1 MRLDNAQMK
10 TLKSQLRLRPSYNE
24 LIMEITK
31 EEYKNKNIRDVIDRN
46 AYYFRDSPLGT
57 VYDNNTVDL
66 RQQHFKKMLD
76 GENQTEHFD
85 ISRDDEMDDLR
96 EGAIQTLSASM
107 DDAEEQHEQ
116 QISQVSKR
124 VSSEQIADL
133 HERAQRARQLEGQE
147 GRRPSIQSMMT
158 AKSSDTEDLPPLED
172 LQPKRVSNLQ
182 KARARLELKRL
193 IDEDKDSPEPK
204 GVSNLQK
211 ARVRLKLKRFIDED
225 KDSPEPMEIK
235 EAEKRREQKMD
246 SADSSSTVQQRQTR
260 THKETID
267 YSTDINHWRGSTVK
281 EEDLLFQL
289 HLRGAGLT
297 EEQEQQYSN
306 TKKKG
311 KGKKETSRTYL
322 VGLVEKL
329 INSGKWTTKVND
341 ELLRKRMEDW
351 RVMKGKGKATKG

>member
-1 MRLDNAQMK
+1 MRLDDKQMK

-24 LIMEITK
+24 LINEITK

-66 RQQHFKKMLD
+66 RQQHFQKIL
-76 GENQTEHFD
+76 EHPKTIEQFD
-85 ISRDDEMDDLR
+85 MAKDDEMDDLR
-96 EGAIQTLSASM
+96 DGAIQTLSATM

-116 QISQVSKR
+116 QISQM
-124 VSSEQIADL
+124 SEDVRRQFLDDL
-133 HERAQRARQLEGQE
+133 HERARVATDWRKTKYDT
-147 GRRPSIQSMMT
+147 PSEVYSMAT
-158 AKSSDTEDLPPLED
+158 AKSSDDELPPLEPIMTED
-172 LQPKRVSNLQ
+172 EAVKRTQGAQRGLMTRN
-182 KARARLELKRL
+182 E
-193 IDEDKDSPEPK
+193 E
-204 GVSNLQK
+204 
-211 ARVRLKLKRFIDED
+211 
-225 KDSPEPMEIK
+225 
-235 EAEKRREQKMD
+235 RREQTRD

-267 YSTDINHWRGSTVK
+267 YSTDINHWKGSAVK
-281 EEDLLFQL
+281 EEDILFQL

-311 KGKKETSRTYL
+311 KGKKETGRTYL

-351 RVMKGKGKATKG
+351 RGMKGKGKATKD

>member
-10 TLKSQLRLRPSYNE
+10 TLKSQLRLRPSYSE
-24 LIMEITK
+24 LIKEITK
-31 EEYKNKNIRDVIDRN
+31 EEYNNKNIRDVIDRN

-66 RQQHFKKMLD
+66 RQQHFQYMLD
-76 GENQTEHFD
+76 GEKQTEHFD
-85 ISRDDEMDDLR
+85 IAKDDEMDDLR
-96 EGAIQTLSASM
+96 EGAMQTLATTM

-124 VSSEQIADL
+124 VSSKQIADL

-158 AKSSDTEDLPPLED
+158 AKSSDTEDLPPLEPLMTED
-172 LQPKRVSNLQ
+172 EAVKRVQGAQRGLLTRN
-182 KARARLELKRL
+182 E
-193 IDEDKDSPEPK
+193 E
-204 GVSNLQK
+204 
-211 ARVRLKLKRFIDED
+211 
-225 KDSPEPMEIK
+225 
-235 EAEKRREQKMD
+235 RREQTRD
-246 SADSSSTVQQRQTR
+246 GADSSSTVQQRQTR

-267 YSTDINHWRGSTVK
+267 YSTDINHWRGSTEK

-297 EEQEQQYSN
+297 EEQELQYSN

-311 KGKKETSRTYL
+311 KGKKETVRTYL

-329 INSGKWTTKVND
+329 IISGKWTTKVND

>member
-1 MRLDNAQMK
+1 MRLDDTQMK

-24 LIMEITK
+24 LIKEITK

-66 RQQHFKKMLD
+66 RQQRFQKMLD
-76 GENQTEHFD
+76 GKNQTEHFD
-85 ISRDDEMDDLR
+85 MARDDEMDDLR
-96 EGAIQTLSASM
+96 DGSIQTLSATM
-107 DDAEEQHEQ
+107 DDAEEQHER
-116 QISQVSKR
+116 QISQISKR
-124 VSSEQIADL
+124 LSSEQIADL
-133 HERAQRARQLEGQE
+133 HQRAQRAKQLEE
-147 GRRPSIQSMMT
+147 EKDEWQSVVSS
-158 AKSSDTEDLPPLED
+158 KSSNYDDLPALEPLMTQDEAVKRIQGAQKGLTTRKED
-172 LQPKRVSNLQ
+172 EAVKRIQ
-182 KARARLELKRL
+182 RAQRGLMTR
-193 IDEDKDSPEPK
+193 
-204 GVSNLQK
+204 
-211 ARVRLKLKRFIDED
+211 
-225 KDSPEPMEIK
+225 K
-235 EAEKRREQKMD
+235 EERREQTRD
-246 SADSSSTVQQRQTR
+246 SADISSTVPQRQTR

-267 YSTDINHWRGSTVK
+267 YSTDINHWKGSTVK

-311 KGKKETSRTYL
+311 KGKKETGRTYL

>member
-1 MRLDNAQMK
+1 M
-10 TLKSQLRLRPSYNE
+10 
-24 LIMEITK
+24 
-31 EEYKNKNIRDVIDRN
+31 
-46 AYYFRDSPLGT
+46 
-57 VYDNNTVDL
+57 YDNNTVDL
-66 RQQHFKKMLD
+66 RQQRFQKMLD

-96 EGAIQTLSASM
+96 DGSIQTLSATM
-107 DDAEEQHEQ
+107 DDAEEQHER
-116 QISQVSKR
+116 QISQISKR
-124 VSSEQIADL
+124 VSSKQIADL
-133 HERAQRARQLEGQE
+133 QERAQRARQLEGQE
-147 GRRPSIQSMMT
+147 GRRPSIQSMVT
-158 AKSSDTEDLPPLED
+158 AKSSDTEDLPPLEPLMTED
-172 LQPKRVSNLQ
+172 EAVKRIQGAQRGLLTRN
-182 KARARLELKRL
+182 E
-193 IDEDKDSPEPK
+193 E
-204 GVSNLQK
+204 
-211 ARVRLKLKRFIDED
+211 
-225 KDSPEPMEIK
+225 
-235 EAEKRREQKMD
+235 RREQTRD

-289 HLRGAGLT
+289 HLRGAGRT

-311 KGKKETSRTYL
+311 KGQKETGRTYL

>member
-1 MRLDNAQMK
+1 MRLDDTQMK

-24 LIMEITK
+24 LIKEITK

-133 HERAQRARQLEGQE
+133 HERARVATDWRKTKYDT
-147 GRRPSIQSMMT
+147 PSEVYSMAT
-158 AKSSDTEDLPPLED
+158 AQSSDDEDLPPLED

-182 KARARLELKRL
+182 KARARLELKR
-193 IDEDKDSPEPK
+193 
-204 GVSNLQK
+204 
-211 ARVRLKLKRFIDED
+211 FIDED
-225 KDSPEPMEIK
+225 KDSPEPIEIK

-267 YSTDINHWRGSTVK
+267 YTTDINHWRGSTVK
-281 EEDLLFQL
+281 EEDILFQL

-311 KGKKETSRTYL
+311 KGKKETGRTYL

-351 RVMKGKGKATKG
+351 RVMKGKGKTTKG